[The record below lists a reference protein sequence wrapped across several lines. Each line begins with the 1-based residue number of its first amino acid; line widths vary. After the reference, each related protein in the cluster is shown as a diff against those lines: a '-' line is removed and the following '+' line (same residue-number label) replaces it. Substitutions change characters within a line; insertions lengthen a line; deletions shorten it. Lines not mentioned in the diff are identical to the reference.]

1 MEFVIDGKNM
11 LDRRSAHEEI
21 ARALRFPDYY
31 GHNLDALFDLISTFE
46 GKVVIKNV
54 SSALNAM
61 GAYALSILKT
71 FMDAQETNRFFTITF
86 E

>member
-11 LDRRSAHEEI
+11 TDRRTSHEEI

-31 GHNLDALFDLISTFE
+31 GHNLDALFDLLSTFE
-46 GKVVIKNV
+46 GTVVIKNAA
-54 SSALNAM
+54 SALNAM
-61 GAYALSILKT
+61 GAYALSIFKT
-71 FMDAQETNRFFTITF
+71 FMDAQEENRRFTITF

>member
-11 LDRRSAHEEI
+11 TDRRTSHEEI

-31 GHNLDALFDLISTFE
+31 GHNLDALFDLLSTFE
-46 GKVVIKNV
+46 GKVVIKNTAC
-54 SSALNAM
+54 ALNAM
-61 GAYALSILKT
+61 GAYALSIFKT
-71 FMDAQETNRFFTITF
+71 FMDAQEENRHFTITF